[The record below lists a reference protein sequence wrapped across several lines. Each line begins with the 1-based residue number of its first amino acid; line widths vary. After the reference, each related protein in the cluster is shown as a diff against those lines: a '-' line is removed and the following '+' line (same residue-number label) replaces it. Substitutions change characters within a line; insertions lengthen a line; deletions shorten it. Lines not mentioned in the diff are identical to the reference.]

1 MKTEFDNYEILK
13 LRWETLTEETINE
26 NKFDREEFVSLFKE
40 TFEEIKKYSIAST
53 IDRDIMDLIFI
64 ISGFVA
70 TRHIKISPE
79 YAAAIELTDAM
90 LHCCLYED
98 PHENIIT
105 KGEWY
110 IFSDISLDFTKPD
123 EMLFNIATDLEQW
136 DDIATE

>member
-1 MKTEFDNYEILK
+1 MIG
-13 LRWETLTEETINE
+13 
-26 NKFDREEFVSLFKE
+26 
-40 TFEEIKKYSIAST
+40 
-53 IDRDIMDLIFI
+53 I

-70 TRHIKISPE
+70 TRHIKINHE
-79 YAAAIELTDAM
+79 YAAAIELTAAM
-90 LHCCLYED
+90 LHCCLYEG